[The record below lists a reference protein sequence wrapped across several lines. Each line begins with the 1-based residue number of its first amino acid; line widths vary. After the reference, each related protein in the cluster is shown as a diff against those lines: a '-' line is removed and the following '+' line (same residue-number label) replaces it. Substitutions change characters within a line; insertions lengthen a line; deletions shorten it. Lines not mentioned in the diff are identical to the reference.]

1 MTSENAKCSGCIYE
15 SIIEELKRDAER
27 NSEQHREFYNKFNAQ
42 ATAIAISEERYT
54 NLLNTMGRLEGA
66 VNRIGASLD
75 EIKQKPAKRW
85 DGAVTTII
93 SCVITA
99 LVVFMLSKIGI

>member
-1 MTSENAKCSGCIYE
+1 MSNECHTTCPYE
-15 SIIEELKRDAER
+15 TLIEELKRDAER

-54 NLLNTMGRLEGA
+54 NLLSTMNRLEES
-66 VNRIGASLD
+66 VNKISASLD

-85 DGAVTTII
+85 DSTVATII
-93 SCVITA
+93 SCIVTA
-99 LVVFMLSKIGI
+99 IVVFMLSKIGIG